1 MEGPPRAP
9 LLTHVAA
16 LLAVTIWAG
25 GFIVTRAVARSAAP
39 TLVGLL
45 RAPLAAL
52 PMAAGLRLAG
62 AALPG
67 SRRDRGLLL
76 LAALGGFV
84 LFPLLSTWGMA
95 LTTAGRAGFIVGSA
109 PAFTALAGSV
119 LAGERLGRQGWIGA
133 ALALAGLAWLIA
145 ARTGGG
151 LTPDVTGGDL
161 LVLLST
167 LAAACSYVGG
177 ALLARRG
184 PGSSPPG
191 PWAWRR
197 RCCCPPCPGPWSG
210 PPPSAPP
217 PGRGCSSWDGAPPAL
232 PMCSGTG
239 PWPAAT
245 SAASAPGSSSSPSS
259 SPPAPS
265 CFWVSAPPA
274 GWRPPPSSSSASP
287 WCSAADWPLTG
298 AGSTPTM
305 T

>member
-16 LLAVTIWAG
+16 LVAVTIWAG
-25 GFIVTRAVARSAAP
+25 GFIVTRAVARSADP

-177 ALLARRG
+177 ALLARRHRAWIVTA
-184 PGSSPPG
+184 
-191 PWAWRR
+191 WALVL
-197 RCCCPPCPGPWSG
+197 
-210 PPPSAPP
+210 A
-217 PGRGCSSWDGAPPAL
+217 AAVLLPAL
-232 PMCSGTG
+232 P
-239 PWPAAT
+239 WALERAAPL
-245 SAASAPGSSSSPSS
+245 SAAAWAGVLFLGWGASGLAYVLWYWALARGHIGRLGAWQFVQPVLVAAG
-259 SPPAPS
+259 A
-265 CFWVSAPPA
+265 ALLLGERPA
-274 GWRPPPSSSSASP
+274 GWLAP
-287 WCSAADWPLTG
+287 AAVILLG
-298 AGSTPTM
+298 VALVQRR
-305 T
+305 